1 MKANLLREK
10 AKIVLT
16 EMNSVGYLLI
26 TRDQAFLGIEE
37 ISRNRAYVNENAN
50 MQAVAK
56 ILRASV

>member
-56 ILRASV
+56 ILRAPV